1 MKRIFLAIALV
12 LVVFSCGQRKKG
24 GSATETP
31 KQLTLEEL
39 PYLNFTDS
47 LSEYRLCD
55 QELTS
60 FVGLL
65 EAFYNDDSDFL
76 RESTSVDETFYFP
89 AEDIARNELATQV
102 QSLYN
107 YASVL
112 NRVIHAYDWFTRM
125 STDETE
131 KVSKAKKRRWAKQSS
146 PKISPST
153 LDRALRDQE
162 KIVTAE
168 ELLDAYAAFDGDDS
182 EGSPF
187 YNAVIQYR
195 EVGEKDP
202 DIVDID
208 KADDFKNIFWS
219 WYDKNEVVPGIDEVT
234 KVNLKE
240 YKGDK
245 LSKEQLNSLKYSIA
259 AEKDIDRRTI
269 MALEYVKFDRID
281 GVILLGEIL
290 ESGIYTKYLFE
301 AWISWR
307 AHAQMEHSPSSFSVI
322 PNNYFDRV
330 RVKCIDTYVRHCI
343 QEKDP
348 NAEWM
353 LANLMYAEIVHRM
366 ASLAGNES
374 FKTVVDLAYGMFVH
388 PRLLKEDE
396 AS

>member
-1 MKRIFLAIALV
+1 M
-12 LVVFSCGQRKKG
+12 
-24 GSATETP
+24 
-31 KQLTLEEL
+31 LE
-39 PYLNFTDS
+39 
-47 LSEYRLCD
+47 
-55 QELTS
+55 
-60 FVGLL
+60 
-65 EAFYNDDSDFL
+65 
-76 RESTSVDETFYFP
+76 
-89 AEDIARNELATQV
+89 
-102 QSLYN
+102 
-107 YASVL
+107 
-112 NRVIHAYDWFTRM
+112 
-125 STDETE
+125 
-131 KVSKAKKRRWAKQSS
+131 
-146 PKISPST
+146 
-153 LDRALRDQE
+153 
-162 KIVTAE
+162 
-168 ELLDAYAAFDGDDS
+168 AYAAFDGDDS

-187 YNAVIQYR
+187 YNAVVQYW

-219 WYDKNEVVPGIDEVT
+219 WYDKNEVVPGIDEVI
-234 KVNLKE
+234 KVNLKGYE
-240 YKGDK
+240 GDK

-307 AHAQMEHSPSSFSVI
+307 AHAQMEHSPSSFTVI

-348 NAEWM
+348 NAEWL